1 MYGEIQSYDG
11 YPQLFFRID
20 NQEVGDRISNWLS
33 ELGFI
38 ISRSGRTLWKLPHRT
53 KYIRV
58 DTHKKRYRYSSCV
71 KTSIICHKISKVP
84 VSKTITKDELIQ
96 ELVGTALL

>member
-1 MYGEIQSYDG
+1 MYGEIQSYGG

-38 ISRSGRTLWKLPHRT
+38 TSKSGRTFWRLPHRV

-58 DTHKKRYRYSSCV
+58 DLREKRYRYSSCV
-71 KTSIICHKISKVP
+71 KTSVILHKISKVP